1 MATRINERH
10 AGTIE
15 RARAAFREE
24 RARSFGFNITTPRYQ
39 VGSPQWQ
46 SANAEAFAK
55 AFRSQAA
62 VYACVLKRANG
73 VSQAPLRVYKESD
86 GDPDEQPDHGL
97 RKLMANP
104 NPVTSEAEFH
114 VHTITQMDA
123 VGFAAIEIERAVAGN
138 ILGLWH
144 LRADWLRMIPQDQAP
159 PTWEYRVPGRDPRII
174 PAEEIIVIPGGPST
188 DLKPVGMPPIEVAL
202 REIGIN
208 DSATDF
214 LKLFLDTGGVPR
226 HALISPNEIKDQAK
240 ADALKERW
248 SQTYGG
254 YRNWTQVALL
264 HGGLDVKEIGANL
277 DGLAY
282 PQLRAL
288 LETHICAVYGVPPIL
303 VGMQA
308 GLDAATYSNYAQA
321 RRAFFEDT
329 IASLWSR
336 IAGAIGRS
344 LLPAFGNEA
353 GDGVYVAFDTSN
365 VVALQED
372 ATQRWARAKEAATAG
387 LITLNQFQSLVG
399 LPGFGKDGDVL
410 LLPFSVAPTRPDDLS
425 KLADQ
430 TAEPPE
436 PPVDPNKAPAE
447 DDDDEEPADDEPS
460 GDADDEATRNAETR
474 RNAEAE
480 REVRTMLLGGNV
492 RDGGTRH
499 YVQSIAARHGLR
511 ELPIEMRERIVSGN
525 RRQVTRL
532 ATQQWAILATLFRSQ
547 GERVAKAYGKRSAE
561 AFERR
566 DIADLDA
573 LFGELDEEMRASLT
587 AFYQRAGE
595 TAYRT
600 ASRVI
605 GVGIDFDLSNPYVRR
620 TQRDLARR
628 IVGINETTRSDV
640 RNVITDGIEAGKTHT
655 AIADDL
661 RGLYSENYRNRSL
674 TIARTE
680 SQVAYNLS
688 NADAYKAS
696 GRVLAMIVHDN
707 PLHDSDPGS
716 DGLTCAQRNGVIT
729 DVDAV
734 QRHIYAEHPNGTM
747 ATSPLLV
754 RPLGSP

>member
-1 MATRINERH
+1 MTTRITERH

-46 SANAEAFAK
+46 TSNAEAFAK

-97 RKLMANP
+97 RKLLANP
-104 NPVTSEAEFH
+104 NPVTSEAEFL
-114 VHTITQMDA
+114 VHTVTHMDA

-174 PAEEIIVIPGGPST
+174 PAEDIIVIAGGPST
-188 DLKPVGMPPIEVAL
+188 DLKPVGMAPIEVAL
-202 REIGIN
+202 REVGIN

-303 VGMQA
+303 VGIQA
-308 GLDAATYSNYAQA
+308 GLDASTYSNYAQA

-329 IASLWSR
+329 ISALWSR

-344 LLPAFGNEA
+344 LLPAFGHEA
-353 GDGVYVAFDTSN
+353 GDGVYLSFDTSD

-372 ATQRWARAKEAATAG
+372 ATQRWQRAKEAATAG
-387 LITLNQFQSLVG
+387 LITLNQFQAYIG
-399 LPGFGKDGDVL
+399 FPGFGEAGDVL
-410 LLPFSVAPTRPDDLS
+410 LLPFSAMPTRPDDLS

-436 PPVDPNKAPAE
+436 PIVDPSKG
-447 DDDDEEPADDEPS
+447 DDDEDDPPVADED
-460 GDADDEATRNAETR
+460 DADDEAARADARLLLRYNIRDSRQAVGR
-474 RNAEAE
+474 YLGRHP
-480 REVRTMLLGGNV
+480 EVREIPL
-492 RDGGTRH
+492 
-499 YVQSIAARHGLR
+499 
-511 ELPIEMRERIVSGN
+511 EMRERIVSGN
-525 RRQVTRL
+525 RRNVTRL
-532 ATQQWAILATLFRSQ
+532 ATQQWAILATLFRKQ
-547 GERVAKAYGKRSAE
+547 GERVASAYRKRAE
-561 AFERR
+561 AGFEVR
-566 DIADLDA
+566 DLSDLDA

-600 ASRVI
+600 ASRVV

-661 RGLYSENYRNRSL
+661 RGLYSESYRNRSL

-680 SQVAYNLS
+680 SQVSYNLAT
-688 NADAYKAS
+688 ADAYKAS
-696 GRVLAMIVHDN
+696 GRVMAMVLHDN
-707 PLHDSDPGS
+707 PEHTDDYGAS
-716 DGLTCAQRNGVIT
+716 DGLSCAQRNGVIT

-734 QRHIYAEHPNGTM
+734 SRHIYAEHPNGTL

>member
-1 MATRINERH
+1 MTTRINQRH
-10 AGTIE
+10 ADSIE
-15 RARAAFREE
+15 RARAEYRDK

-46 SANAEAFAK
+46 AANSEAFAK

-86 GDPDEQPDHGL
+86 GDPDEITDHGL
-97 RKLMANP
+97 RKLMSRP
-104 NPVTSEAEFH
+104 NPTVSEAEFWI
-114 VHTITQMDA
+114 HTITQMDA

-159 PTWEYRVPGRDPRII
+159 PTWEYRVPGRNPRII

-226 HALISPNEIKDQAK
+226 YALVTEKEIKDQAK
-240 ADALKERW
+240 ADAIREKW

-254 YRNWTQVALL
+254 YKNWTQVALL
-264 HGGLDVKEIGANL
+264 HGGLQLEEVGANL

-282 PQLRAL
+282 PALRAL

-303 VGMQA
+303 VGIQA
-308 GLDAATYSNYAQA
+308 GLDASTYSNYAQA

-329 IASLWSR
+329 VSALWSR
-336 IAGAIGRS
+336 IAGAIGRA
-344 LLPAFGNEA
+344 LLPSFGDAES
-353 GDGVYVAFDTSN
+353 VYVEFDTSN

-372 ATQRWARAKEAATAG
+372 KTQRWQRGRDALAAG
-387 LITLNQFQSLVG
+387 GITLNQFQAMVG
-399 LPGFGKDGDVL
+399 LPGFGEAGDVL
-410 LLPFSVAPTRPDDLS
+410 LLPFSVMPTRPDDLG
-425 KLADQ
+425 KLADN
-430 TAEPPE
+430 AVDPPE
-436 PPVDPNKAPAE
+436 PDADPAE
-447 DDDDEEPADDEPS
+447 DDDDAEPADDDEPS
-460 GDADDEATRNAETR
+460 DDDDEAARNADTR
-474 RNAEAE
+474 RRAEAE
-480 REVRTMLLGGNV
+480 REVRTMLVGCNI
-492 RDGGTRH
+492 RESDMAH
-499 YVQSIAARHGLR
+499 YARGIAARYGLR
-511 ELPIEMRERIVSGN
+511 ELPLEMRERIVSGN
-525 RRQVTRL
+525 RRNVTRL
-532 ATQQWAILATLFRSQ
+532 ASQQWAILATLFRKQ
-547 GERVAKAYGKRSAE
+547 GERVASAYRKRAE
-561 AFERR
+561 AGFEVR
-566 DIADLDA
+566 DLSDLEA

-587 AFYQRAGE
+587 TFYQRAGE

-600 ASRVI
+600 ASRVV

-628 IVGINETTRSDV
+628 IVGINDTTRQDV
-640 RNVITDGIEAGKTHT
+640 SRVVTSGIEAGKTHK

-661 RGLYSENYRNRSL
+661 RGLYSESYRNRSL

-696 GRVLAMIVHDN
+696 GRVLAMILHDN
-707 PLHDSDPGS
+707 TSHTDDPGS
-716 DGLTCAQRNGVIT
+716 DGLTCAERDGVIT

-734 QRHIYAEHPNGTM
+734 SRHIYAEHPNGTL